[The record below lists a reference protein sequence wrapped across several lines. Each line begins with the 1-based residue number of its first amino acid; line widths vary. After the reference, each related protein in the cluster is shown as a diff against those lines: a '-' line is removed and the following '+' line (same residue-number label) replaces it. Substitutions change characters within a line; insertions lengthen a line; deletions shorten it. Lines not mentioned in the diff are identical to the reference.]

1 MISSIIALLI
11 LAEVSLLYWGISKY
25 IKRKGKK

>member
-11 LAEVSLLYWGISKY
+11 LTEVSLLYWGFSKY
-25 IKRKGKK
+25 MKTRGKK